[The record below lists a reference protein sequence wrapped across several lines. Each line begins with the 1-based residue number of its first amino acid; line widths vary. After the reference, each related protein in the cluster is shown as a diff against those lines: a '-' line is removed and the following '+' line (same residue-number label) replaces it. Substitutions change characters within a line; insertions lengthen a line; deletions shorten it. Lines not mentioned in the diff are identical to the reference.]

1 VRVLVATR
9 NIVKAWL
16 LLAGISGVLALVG
29 WQLGGVRLLS
39 IFVFCALLLVGGAYY
54 TFDRVVLGMVGA
66 RELPLGEAPLLH
78 STVERLAAIAG
89 VAKPRLY
96 LIPDGL
102 PRSLAT
108 GRGPR
113 ASSLAVSTGLV
124 SACAPAELEGVLAH
138 ELAHVRHRDVA
149 IQTAVVVLAA
159 SIVELS
165 RIGGWLERA
174 LLFVLGPVAAACVHL
189 LLSPKREFEADRT
202 AAQLCGSPHGL
213 ADALLRLERAAE
225 LVEFRASPA
234 TEPLYPFNPFL
245 EEGLA
250 ALFVTHPPVGERVR
264 RLRDLDPDWREKL
277 KTEAAA

>member
-1 VRVLVATR
+1 MRVLVATR

-29 WQLGGVRLLS
+29 WELGGLRLLS
-39 IFVFCALLLVGGAYY
+39 IFVFAALLLVGGAYY

-66 RELPLGEAPLLH
+66 RELPLGEAPMLH

-113 ASSLAVSTGLV
+113 ASSLAVSAGLV
-124 SACAPAELEGVLAH
+124 SACSPAELEGVLAH

-202 AAQLCGSPHGL
+202 AAQICGSPHGL
-213 ADALLRLERAAE
+213 ADALIRLEQAAE

-264 RLRDLDPDWREKL
+264 RLRDLDPAWREKL